1 MISAKIRL
9 LVCLVALCALTALAT
24 TVAFSQESSQS
35 SRAQAT
41 APREDDTNLD
51 TQLYLI
57 LATNRETPDGKMPA
71 ALQPVLSRLHETLAF
86 KHYSLAASF
95 LNRVKHNGRLEM
107 TWVGGPLLAP
117 ASSPMGNP
125 SFNHFLAHVRF
136 TTDENGRQIIRM
148 NEFKFGS
155 RVPIITAQATTMNAS
170 TNAPSF
176 PVINYESVG
185 LRTDISMNEGAPVI
199 AGTLNVGPSG
209 DAIIVVISAKRAGN

>member
-1 MISAKIRL
+1 MISTKIRL
-9 LVCLVALCALTALAT
+9 VVCLVALCTLA
-24 TVAFSQESSQS
+24 VLAAPAAFSQESSAS
-35 SRAQAT
+35 SRSQPA
-41 APREDDTNLD
+41 APREDDTNLE

-57 LATNRETPDGKMPA
+57 LATNRDTADGKVPS
-71 ALQPVLSRLHETLAF
+71 ALEPVVSRLHETLAF

-125 SFNHFLAHVRF
+125 SFNQFLALVRLA
-136 TTDENGRQIIRM
+136 TDERGRQVIRM
-148 NEFKFGS
+148 NEFRFGS
-155 RVPIITAQATTMNAS
+155 RVPIITAQATMMNAS

-185 LRTDISMNEGAPVI
+185 LRTDISMNEGVPVI